1 MDQKEM
7 SLEEKTFLELY
18 SFQQKK
24 YSEIE
29 QEMNIT
35 RKEVQILYDHL
46 SAAGIIQQIQSVR
59 NKFTGKRKDNFSGFE
74 EFYEWFTSQ
83 EKKCYYCGISQS
95 ELDDIFKEEMILP
108 LNDAQK
114 RSSGTLE
121 IERKD
126 CTGEYKKT
134 NIILACPLCNNAKS
148 NLINEANWRKIFV
161 KPMRQY
167 YEVLLGAKLKNKI
180 PEYHL

>member
-1 MDQKEM
+1 MDYKEM
-7 SLEEKTFLELY
+7 SPEEKTFIELY

-29 QEMNIT
+29 QKMNIT
-35 RKEVQILYDHL
+35 RKEVQVLYDHL
-46 SAAGIIQQIQSVR
+46 NAAGIIQQIQSVR
-59 NKFTGKRKDNFSGFE
+59 NKFTEKRKENFRDFK
-74 EFYEWFTSQ
+74 EFYNWFTSQ
-83 EKKCYYCGISQS
+83 EKKCGYCGISQS
-95 ELDDIFKEEMILP
+95 ELDVIFKEEMILP

-126 CTGEYKKT
+126 SSDDYKKT
-134 NIILACPLCNNAKS
+134 NIILTCPLCNNAKS
-148 NLINEANWRKIFV
+148 NLIDETNWRKIFV

-167 YEVLLGAKLKNKI
+167 YELLLGTKLKNTI